1 VNSDRSELFNFLLLP
16 SYFPRLP
23 CDRCAVSHIV
33 SRFLSAPS
41 LSTITPSQRQPN
53 ARIGYNFLRGET
65 GRGFRVR
72 YTPPEALNATNKT
85 RVQFNMKHFIGIFP
99 LLLSVGLMVGCAS
112 EFQSNGSGSSADQS
126 HSVTANDPQPPVS
139 SPDTSIQ
146 DSIDR
151 TNQQMATDAANA
163 AAQQQF
169 LAGMAA
175 AQETE
180 NQHNDEF
187 NQNGLH

>member
-1 VNSDRSELFNFLLLP
+1 
-16 SYFPRLP
+16 
-23 CDRCAVSHIV
+23 
-33 SRFLSAPS
+33 
-41 LSTITPSQRQPN
+41 
-53 ARIGYNFLRGET
+53 
-65 GRGFRVR
+65 
-72 YTPPEALNATNKT
+72 
-85 RVQFNMKHFIGIFP
+85 MKHFIGIFP

-112 EFQSNGSGSSADQS
+112 EFQSTGSGSSATDDSSDRSFHDMMDRMNEQ
-126 HSVTANDPQPPVS
+126 TAL
-139 SPDTSIQ
+139 
-146 DSIDR
+146 
-151 TNQQMATDAANA
+151 DAANA